1 MTSHLQ
7 LTITNVH
14 ASCLLQIDDV
24 SFKCIQRCSWRAVPG
39 RHDGSEWFKWHS
51 LTLPCFDMTSHSQ
64 LTIANSRASC
74 LPPMDEG
81 SFKYLERCSWRA
93 VPGLWKQILHWF
105 FHFPNQLTMSKYGS
119 NENPLMSQL
128 YFCML
133 LAGQTS
139 KYLSLCHICLSIRP
153 SICSSIYSSKQAG
166 LAEKQGE
173 TANR

>member
-1 MTSHLQ
+1 MTSHSQ
-7 LTITNVH
+7 LRIANSG
-14 ASCLLQIDDV
+14 ASCLSPIDDR

-81 SFKYLERCSWRA
+81 SFKYLQRCSWRA

-105 FHFPNQLTMSKYGS
+105 FHFPNQLTMSKHGS
-119 NENPLMSQL
+119 NKNPLMSQL

-139 KYLSLCHICLSIRP
+139 KYLSLCHNLFPCGCQKTI
-153 SICSSIYSSKQAG
+153 KTNNW
-166 LAEKQGE
+166 E
-173 TANR
+173 